1 MHLSKLQSQT
11 VQSNSKWT
19 CALLVLGMRRLNGI
33 RQDPIGNFNKLQV
46 MQIKGNAC
54 ARYAGQIFRMGH
66 FKRHSKPPSL
76 LKLLNSEKQVHM
88 IFRTLTRCNF
98 LCLYA
103 TMNFR
108 FTTLYFV
115 GLSFSM
121 LHCISLQGRA
131 MSVG

>member
-66 FKRHSKPPSL
+66 FKRHSFKASL
-76 LKLLNSEKQVHM
+76 AFKTPE
-88 IFRTLTRCNF
+88 FRKASAHDF
-98 LCLYA
+98 
-103 TMNFR
+103 
-108 FTTLYFV
+108 
-115 GLSFSM
+115 
-121 LHCISLQGRA
+121 
-131 MSVG
+131 

>member
-1 MHLSKLQSQT
+1 MYVSKLKNVFLYVVKCICQNYKVQMFKLQSQT

-66 FKRHSKPPSL
+66 FKRHSFEASL
-76 LKLLNSEKQVHM
+76 AFKTPE
-88 IFRTLTRCNF
+88 FRKASAHDF
-98 LCLYA
+98 
-103 TMNFR
+103 
-108 FTTLYFV
+108 
-115 GLSFSM
+115 
-121 LHCISLQGRA
+121 
-131 MSVG
+131 